1 MSQIVPGIKT
11 TPIKV
16 AKIVI
21 SLNNG
26 TLGAGT
32 PTTGRIFPRTSR

>member
-16 AKIVI
+16 TKTVI

-26 TLGAGT
+26 VVGAGT
-32 PTTGRIFPRTSR
+32 TTTGRIFPRASR